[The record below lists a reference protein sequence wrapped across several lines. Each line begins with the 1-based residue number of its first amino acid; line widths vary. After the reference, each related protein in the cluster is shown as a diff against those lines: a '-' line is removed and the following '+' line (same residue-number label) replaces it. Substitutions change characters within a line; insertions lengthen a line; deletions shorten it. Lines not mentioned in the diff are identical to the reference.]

1 MSIDRSAFKDDYVR
15 GTSANADKLVR
26 NYVKKTGKL
35 DAAASDDAEALYA
48 EKIQKAISKK
58 SRQKG
63 LQRIS
68 EADMNKG
75 MQDTGAAAY
84 RNKTAAKVDK
94 MMSNVEPYLDAL
106 DGLEGRLPP
115 RTADR
120 MANLTNRAG
129 MVVKT
134 LGDLKDKLDESR

>member
-1 MSIDRSAFKDDYVR
+1 MTIDRSAFKDDYVR

-26 NYVKKTGKL
+26 NYTKKTGKL
-35 DAAASDDAEALYA
+35 DAAASDEAEALYA
-48 EKIQKAISKK
+48 EKISRAISKK

-63 LQRIS
+63 LNRIS

-75 MQDTGAAAY
+75 MQATGATAY

-94 MMSNVEPYLDAL
+94 MMTNVEPYLDAL
-106 DGLEGRLPP
+106 DDLEGKLPP

-120 MANLTNRAG
+120 MANLMNRAG
-129 MVVKT
+129 LVVTT
-134 LGDLKDKLDESR
+134 LGDLKDRLDESR

>member
-1 MSIDRSAFKDDYVR
+1 MPIDRTSFKEEYVR
-15 GTSANADKLVR
+15 GTSTNAGKLVR

-35 DAAASDDAEALYA
+35 DAASSDEAEALYA
-48 EKIQKAISKK
+48 EKIQRAISRK

-63 LQRIS
+63 LSRIS
-68 EADMNKG
+68 EADMNRG
-75 MQDTGAAAY
+75 MEATGEASY
-84 RNKTAAKVDK
+84 RAKTAAKVDK

-106 DGLEGRLPP
+106 DSLEGRLPP

-120 MANLTNRAG
+120 MANLMNRAG
-129 MVVKT
+129 LVVTT

>member
-1 MSIDRSAFKDDYVR
+1 MAIDRSAFKDDYVR

-35 DAAASDDAEALYA
+35 DAASSDEAEALYA
-48 EKIQKAISKK
+48 EKIQRAITKK

-63 LQRIS
+63 LSRIS

-75 MQDTGAAAY
+75 MEATGAAAY
-84 RNKTAAKVDK
+84 RNKTAAKVGK
-94 MMSNVEPYLDAL
+94 MMDNVEPYLDAL
-106 DGLEGRLPP
+106 DGLEGKLPP

-120 MANLTNRAG
+120 MANLVNRAG
-129 MVVKT
+129 LVVET
-134 LGDLKDKLDESR
+134 LGNLKDKLDESR